1 MQKLWFCKAE
11 MLAIQQCSI
20 KHVFKMSTFLNNG
33 ASLNIVSLSIIVFH
47 DRMDESDQRF
57 LKHSLCNFNKPID
70 KNNTLRTFLTI
81 LPSYC

>member
-1 MQKLWFCKAE
+1 
-11 MLAIQQCSI
+11 MLEIQQCSI

-33 ASLNIVSLSIIVFH
+33 ASVYIYPIYHRLH

-57 LKHSLCNFNKPID
+57 LKHSLCNVNKPID

-81 LPSYC
+81 LLSYC